1 MGVEIE
7 RKFLLKSDAWR
18 QNAQGQKYLQAYINQ
33 EPGRTV
39 RVRITEENSYLTI
52 KGQPSE
58 KNGKPG
64 AAKLEFEY
72 IIPQTDAEEM
82 IEKLCSGPI
91 INKTRYRVQYKGFI
105 WEVDEFYG
113 DNEGLIL
120 AEIELEHEEQQ
131 FEIPPWI
138 GKEVTADK
146 RYYNAR
152 LSKYPYSEWKNEL

>member
-1 MGVEIE
+1 MGIEIE
-7 RKFLLKSDAWR
+7 RKFLLTSDEWR
-18 QNAQGQKYLQAYINQ
+18 HNAQGQKYVQGYINQ

-52 KGQPSE
+52 KGKPTE
-58 KNGKPG
+58 HAGKLG
-64 AAKLEFEY
+64 SAKLEFEY
-72 IIPQTDAEEM
+72 IIPQADAEEM

-91 INKTRYRVQYKGFI
+91 ISKTRYRVQHKGFV

-120 AEIELEHEEQQ
+120 AEIELEHEDQH
-131 FEIPPWI
+131 FETPSWI
-138 GKEVTADK
+138 GEEVTSDK

-152 LSKYPYSEWKNEL
+152 LSRYPYSEWKDQE